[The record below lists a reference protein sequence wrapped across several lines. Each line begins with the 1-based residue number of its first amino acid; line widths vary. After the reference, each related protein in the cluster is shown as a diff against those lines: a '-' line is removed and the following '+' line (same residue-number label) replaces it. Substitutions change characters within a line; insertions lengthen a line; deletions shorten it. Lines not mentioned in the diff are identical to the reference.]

1 MITIDMVGKVRRMR
15 MRDKLSIS
23 EIAKTTRLSRNTIK
37 KWLKEPGDVEP
48 KYQRSSPPGK
58 LTAYMPT
65 LEQCLKTESHRVK
78 HARSNGRALFKQIQA
93 QGPSTQTCHDCFG
106 AGRSYSRMSGL
117 SLLEPANFL
126 RSRPSKL
133 NVKNGEKRGPAMR
146 RWP

>member
-23 EIAKTTRLSRNTIK
+23 EIAKTTRLSCNTIK

-106 AGRSYSRMSGL
+106 AGRSYSRMSAPSLVL
-117 SLLEPANFL
+117 SDKFL
-126 RSRPSKL
+126 GTCRS
-133 NVKNGEKRGPAMR
+133 G
-146 RWP
+146 